1 MAATSSMPAYLLPGV
16 PVHQPSHL
24 EGDASLATEI
34 LPGPPS
40 LLSVQQ
46 STQKRDL
53 KKPVYSYLHP
63 TDPGSTYSGIVHG
76 TIIGQEEGARTPGL
90 KGKRRCVLS
99 SSQKK
104 PADCTVFFS
113 LCARPFRIA
122 RLLREQRCHRSRPAR
137 FGP

>member
-1 MAATSSMPAYLLPGV
+1 MAATTSMPAYLLPGV

-24 EGDASLATEI
+24 EGDPALATEI

-46 STQKRDL
+46 ATQKRDP

-76 TIIGQEEGARTPGL
+76 TIIGQEEGARTL
-90 KGKRRCVLS
+90 KGKRRCVAS
-99 SSQKK
+99 FS
-104 PADCTVFFS
+104 PAE
-113 LCARPFRIA
+113 R
-122 RLLREQRCHRSRPAR
+122 QH
-137 FGP
+137 